1 MQETHNINFENSVDD
16 YLSSQT
22 ARDILVFFFL
32 VQDPLTGGAGRTSLL
47 KMH

>member
-1 MQETHNINFENSVDD
+1 MQETHNINFENSVND

-32 VQDPLTGGAGRTSLL
+32 FRIHLL
-47 KMH
+47 AAPAAPHC